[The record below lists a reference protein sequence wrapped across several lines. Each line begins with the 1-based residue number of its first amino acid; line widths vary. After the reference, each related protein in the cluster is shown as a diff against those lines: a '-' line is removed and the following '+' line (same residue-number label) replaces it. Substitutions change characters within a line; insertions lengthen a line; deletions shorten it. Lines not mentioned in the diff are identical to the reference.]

1 MEIEFWVSRPQGVQ
15 LSPDLRTVYSMDKAI
30 FAPNFF
36 FFFEE
41 ENHESVH
48 RKAVL
53 RAIYRVQGV
62 DAPLLGVFDVKNPC
76 CKTHK
81 QNLRVPLTNIGIHS
95 LVLLLTGSN
104 LMQPKINL
112 CIFAYSKIVPY

>member
-1 MEIEFWVSRPQGVQ
+1 MERDE
-15 LSPDLRTVYSMDKAI
+15 AI
-30 FAPNFF
+30 FAPI
-36 FFFEE
+36 FFEV

-81 QNLRVPLTNIGIHS
+81 QNLRVPRTNIGILDHWPGFVVKLIS
-95 LVLLLTGSN
+95 VFLQIL
-104 LMQPKINL
+104 K
-112 CIFAYSKIVPY
+112 